1 MERFYAANETVW
13 QLPIR
18 RACRRQAQTG
28 FRVGAK
34 GKETKKEEAA
44 EGACRLADRDS
55 MSGRLVLLL
64 LLHEQCLR
72 RKMAHDLHPDCN
84 VHHAPP
90 VAGNV
95 SAAGVGG
102 RRCHAQAHRVDG
114 SNRRQGVLLGRKAR
128 GHNAHRTRRAGGQ
141 AGRHRGHGASD
152 RDHDARRRAG
162 AGEGSVLRTVLGAGP
177 TDDGGVC

>member
-1 MERFYAANETVW
+1 MPQMKLFGNSHDPPRVSQASANRSEQAPKEKKQKKKKPLKVLAVWLTVIYVWKACTSSAATRTM
-13 QLPIR
+13 P
-18 RACRRQAQTG
+18 
-28 FRVGAK
+28 
-34 GKETKKEEAA
+34 
-44 EGACRLADRDS
+44 
-55 MSGRLVLLL
+55 
-64 LLHEQCLR
+64 R

-102 RRCHAQAHRVDG
+102 RRCHGASAPSRWKRSATRSPPGAQSQRTQRPPHPK
-114 SNRRQGVLLGRKAR
+114 SRRSSRFG
-128 GHNAHRTRRAGGQ
+128 
-141 AGRHRGHGASD
+141 HRGHGASD